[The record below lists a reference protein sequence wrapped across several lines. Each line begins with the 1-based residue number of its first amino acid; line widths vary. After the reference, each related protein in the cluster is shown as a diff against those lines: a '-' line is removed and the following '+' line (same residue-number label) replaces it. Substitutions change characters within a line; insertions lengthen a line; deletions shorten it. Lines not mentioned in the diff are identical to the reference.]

1 MEQSNWQ
8 WFNVGKLFT
17 LQKCKCSNA
26 TELLEEGDEIAYIG
40 AKKTENG
47 VMQIVKRVDELV
59 TRGNCLV
66 FIGDGQ
72 GSVGY
77 CIYQPI
83 DFIGSTTLIAG
94 YNKHLNPFIAS
105 FLISVLDKERY
116 RYSFGRKY
124 KKEIIANS
132 QIQLPAIK
140 NAKDEYE
147 PNWQYMETF
156 VKDQIIPQLPK
167 KAQKVWLQKYDTK
180 PLQEMTMKLNTD
192 EWKEFALSDIF
203 TIRRGKTLTS
213 DVKESN
219 EGEIPCV
226 NGTSTNNG
234 ILCYLNEE
242 VEKYGFEKMPT
253 PSLSLC
259 RVGTSG
265 LTFVQTK
272 PYYIADN
279 AFCLQLKEN
288 QNFYVYLF
296 LSTLL
301 DKECIK
307 YCYGRTIS
315 SEKYMRTIIRLPVT
329 PEGTPDWQFMED
341 YIKSLPYSKNIAP
354 SDPKEVVDELVEMKK
369 EMIKMRRA
377 MEAQHTGELK
387 IIGGNVTFNDY
398 STNYNVKK

>member
-167 KAQKVWLQKYDTK
+167 KAQKVWLQKYDIT
-180 PLQEMTMKLNTD
+180 PQQDMKMRLDTD
-192 EWKEFALSDIF
+192 EWKWFLLKDLF
-203 TIRRGKTLTS
+203 QLKRGKRLTEYDREKGDIPFVTAGVGNNGVS
-213 DVKESN
+213 EYISN
-219 EGEIPCV
+219 EVELYKNAITIDMFGCAFYRNYTFACDDNILV
-226 NGTSTNNG
+226 LTNDN
-234 ILCYLNEE
+234 LN
-242 VEKYGFEKMPT
+242 Y
-253 PSLSLC
+253 S
-259 RVGTSG
+259 SG
-265 LTFVQTK
+265 LF
-272 PYYIADN
+272 IASIIDR
-279 AFCLQLKEN
+279 
-288 QNFYVYLF
+288 
-296 LSTLL
+296 
-301 DKECIK
+301 DKYK
-307 YCYGRTIS
+307 FAYGRQYRQKSFNKHVI
-315 SEKYMRTIIRLPVT
+315 KLPVT
-329 PEGTPDWQFMED
+329 PSGEPDWQFMED